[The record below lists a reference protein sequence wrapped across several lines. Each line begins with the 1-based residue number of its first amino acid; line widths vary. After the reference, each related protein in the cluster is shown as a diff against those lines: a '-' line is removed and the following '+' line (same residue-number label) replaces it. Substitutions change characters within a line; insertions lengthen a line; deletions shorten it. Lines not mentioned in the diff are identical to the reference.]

1 MAIRIVA
8 RDHFKAECVEAALPL
23 LRELVAAT
31 RTEKG
36 NISYTYCQD
45 VNTPDTFAM
54 LEVWESQEAMTA
66 HLQSEHF
73 TRILPQLT
81 ERMAE
86 PTRLEVYNELI

>member
-8 RDHFKAECVEAALPL
+8 RDHFKAECVEDALPL

-45 VNTPDTFAM
+45 VNTPDVFAM
-54 LEVWESQEAMTA
+54 LESWETEEAMKA
-66 HLQSEHF
+66 HLASEHF
-73 TRILPQLT
+73 TRIIPQLSAM
-81 ERMAE
+81 MAE
-86 PTRLEVYNELI
+86 PTRLEVYTEVI